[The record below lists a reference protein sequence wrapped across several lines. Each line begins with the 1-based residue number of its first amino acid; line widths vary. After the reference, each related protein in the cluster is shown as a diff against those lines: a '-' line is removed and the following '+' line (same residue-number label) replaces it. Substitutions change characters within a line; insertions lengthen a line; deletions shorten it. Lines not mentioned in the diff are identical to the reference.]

1 MLEST
6 EGAIEKG
13 QSREPGNV
21 GTQGEDKTKQKH
33 NTMFVGHHYSQTNT
47 NNINKT

>member
-21 GTQGEDKTKQKH
+21 GTQGEDKTKTQHNVCWTSLFANKH
-33 NTMFVGHHYSQTNT
+33 
-47 NNINKT
+47 K